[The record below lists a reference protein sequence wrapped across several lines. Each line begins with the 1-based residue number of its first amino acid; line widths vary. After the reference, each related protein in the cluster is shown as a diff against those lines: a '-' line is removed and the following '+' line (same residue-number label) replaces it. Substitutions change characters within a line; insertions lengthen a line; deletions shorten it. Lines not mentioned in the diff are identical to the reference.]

1 MIQSRGP
8 SLTEILYTCLEIPRN
23 LLEISEISGK
33 KSLGN
38 LCAHAQNPESS
49 RNLAGN
55 LHEIQKSLGISRNLI
70 EILEIFWRNFL
81 KNSILTRVITF
92 AAVRNTNLSLLDSH
106 HVSEEK
112 ANVLL
117 GEELICVKTT
127 EAACVSGELCRWKK
141 KLDKSCI

>member
-8 SLTEILYTCLEIPRN
+8 SLTEISYTCLEIPRN

-38 LCAHAQNPESS
+38 LCAHARNPESS

-55 LHEIQKSLGISRNLI
+55 LREIQKSLGISRNLRNL
-70 EILEIFWRNFL
+70 LEL
-81 KNSILTRVITF
+81 KNYIRTRAIIF
-92 AAVRNTNLSLLDSH
+92 AAARNTNLSLLDSR

-112 ANVLL
+112 ANFLL
-117 GEELICVKTT
+117 GAELICVKTT
-127 EAACVSGELCRWKK
+127 EAACMNEELCRWKK
-141 KLDKSCI
+141 KLDKLCI